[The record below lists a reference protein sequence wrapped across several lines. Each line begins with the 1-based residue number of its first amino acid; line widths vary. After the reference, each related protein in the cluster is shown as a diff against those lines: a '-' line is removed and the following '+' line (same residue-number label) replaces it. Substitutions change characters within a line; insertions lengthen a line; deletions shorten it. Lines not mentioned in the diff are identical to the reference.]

1 MHSQVTQPDGT
12 MSIESTAA
20 CPGPLAAQHDGATGP
35 FVLRL
40 SPTPRP

>member
-20 CPGPLAAQHDGATGP
+20 CPGSFAVRHDGATGP

-40 SPTPRP
+40 SPTPRR